1 MQQIQAE
8 RGIRATATRLSEAQL
23 REAEAAFQRLA
34 DSHKSHSSYLN
45 YALATYRSP
54 DRERTND

>member
-1 MQQIQAE
+1 V
-8 RGIRATATRLSEAQL
+8 

-34 DSHKSHSSYLN
+34 DAHKSHSSYLN